1 MTGASD
7 LSGPAARHIMH
18 RVRFRDPEGE
28 LRTGEWVVEDGEST
42 ISAKAGPTGRVAF
55 PDVDFAPNEVDVL
68 APADPTKIVCVGLN
82 YEDHAEEQGSEIPER
97 PMLFL
102 KGPNTVASHNQTVE
116 LLPDKERI
124 DHEAELGVVIGTQCR
139 NVAREDAM
147 DVVGGF
153 TCVNDIS
160 NRDDQSI
167 EQNWVRGKAF
177 DDAAPMGPVLATP
190 DEVPDDASIELR
202 VNGETRQQSSRDK
215 FIFSIPELIEEI
227 TSYMTLEAGD
237 VISTGTPAGVSPLE
251 DGDTVEVEI
260 EGIGT
265 LTHSVTIP

>member
-1 MTGASD
+1 
-7 LSGPAARHIMH
+7 MH

-28 LRTGEWVVEDGEST
+28 LRTGEWVSEGEGH

-55 PDVDFAPNEVDVL
+55 PDDTYSPEEVEVL

-82 YEDHAEEQGSEIPER
+82 YEDHAEEQGSEIPDR

-102 KGPNTVASHNQTVE
+102 KGPNTVASHGQTVE

-124 DHEAELGVVIGTQCR
+124 DYEAELGVVVGKQCR
-139 NVAREDAM
+139 NVSEEEAM
-147 DVVGGF
+147 DVVAGF

-177 DDAAPMGPVLATP
+177 DGAAPMGPVHATP
-190 DEVPDDASIELR
+190 EEVPDDAAIELR
-202 VNGETRQQSSRDK
+202 VNGETRQESSRDM
-215 FIFSIPELIEEI
+215 FIFPIPELIAEI
-227 TSYMTLEAGD
+227 TSYMTLEVGD
-237 VISTGTPAGVSPLE
+237 VISTGTPAGVGPLE
-251 DGDTVEVEI
+251 DGDVVEIEI

-265 LTHSVTIP
+265 LTHSVMIP